1 MSSLM
6 QLLKARKKTN
16 LSGERRS
23 HNALCTIFLNGMLAT
38 VFAVIFAS
46 GQAVAEGSAT
56 TSLSI
61 KTTVGQGTCELTRNG
76 ALFSGL
82 QVLPV
87 PNDNSRGKIH
97 HLSLGLRC
105 TGSALNLKRIYLKIS
120 SPQIYVDPY
129 SQSFVIGTHRFGY
142 AGNPY
147 ESISDPSTLGP
158 GILLVRDDAYQRG
171 QSLYPPELYLLSED
185 LYRPSNDASD
195 EMNILLMDT
204 RSPEN
209 VHIHLG
215 FILVDLKPEFELLFG
230 TTTNQEIG
238 HAADFYGRL
247 DMPGPWQGEVTLD
260 IIYD

>member
-16 LSGERRS
+16 LSGGRRS

-38 VFAVIFAS
+38 VFAVIFPS

-61 KTTVGQGTCELTRNG
+61 KTIIGQGTCELTRNG

-82 QVLPV
+82 QVFPV
-87 PNDNSRGKIH
+87 PNDNSLGKIH

-105 TGSALNLKRIYLKIS
+105 TGSALDLKHIYLKIS

-129 SQSFVIGTHRFGY
+129 YYQGLVIGTHRFGY
-142 AGNPY
+142 AGSPY
-147 ESISDPSTLGP
+147 ESIRDPSTLGP
-158 GILLVRDDAYQRG
+158 GILLVRDDAYHRG
-171 QSLYPPELYLLSED
+171 QSLYRPELYLLSED
-185 LYRPSNDASD
+185 LYNPSSDASNMD
-195 EMNILLMDT
+195 ILLMDT

-215 FILVDLKPEFELLFG
+215 FILVDLKPEFTIG
-230 TTTNQEIG
+230 GTNQEIG
-238 HAADFYGRL
+238 HAADYGRL

-260 IIYD
+260 VIYD